1 MTKKT
6 GFMLVGLLVLTGAC
20 SFDTGANG
28 DECPD
33 DAACAP
39 TATVPDVEHRELR
52 EAHRALLDAGFD
64 VRFSRE
70 LPLRRG
76 LEDYVV
82 NDGSAIAPKPWVGDI
97 DPEPG
102 TSLEEGAT
110 VTITE
115 IECPEQAEN
124 CL

>member
-1 MTKKT
+1 MKHSFLLLMAL
-6 GFMLVGLLVLTGAC
+6 GFALSAC
-20 SFDTGANG
+20 SFDQGAEG

-39 TATVPDVEHRELR
+39 IATVPGVEHTELR
-52 EAHRALLDAGFD
+52 EAHQALLDAGFD
-64 VRFSRE
+64 VRFSPS

-82 NDGSAIAPKPWVGDI
+82 NDGSNIQPVPWVEDI

-102 TSLEEGAT
+102 SSLEEGAT

-115 IECPEQAEN
+115 IECPERAEN